1 MSILRQRTTDTVT
14 VQDVGTE
21 AGTENG
27 SGPAFPTWVVLQPI
41 AAPSVLGWFAFAGAT
56 FVVAAWMAGW
66 YGSPATPDYL
76 FPFAALV
83 GGMAQF
89 LAGMWSYRA
98 RDVLATAMHGT
109 WGAFWL
115 GWGVLWALFATGR
128 LQEPTGTFSSFGY
141 WFIALAFITASG
153 AVAALARGI
162 GLFGLLSS
170 LTAGS
175 VLTAAGYLTNSDMTL
190 KVAGYFLIVS
200 AAIAWY
206 EASAM
211 LFADSFRRVV
221 LPLGTY
227 SRADNVPGAESMRVI
242 EWAPGEPGIR
252 HGQ

>member
-1 MSILRQRTTDTVT
+1 MSVLEHREQAV
-14 VQDVGTE
+14 VSN
-21 AGTENG
+21 AGTGNG
-27 SGPAFPTWVVLQPI
+27 GSPAFPTRVVLQPI

-56 FVVAAWMAGW
+56 FIVAAWMAGW
-66 YGSPATPDYL
+66 YGTTATPDYL

-83 GGMAQF
+83 GGLAQF
-89 LAGMWSYRA
+89 VAGMWSYRA

-128 LQEPTGTFSSFGY
+128 LQEPTGTFSSLGY
-141 WFIALAFITASG
+141 WFVALAFITASG
-153 AVAALARGI
+153 AVAALARGV

-175 VLTAAGYLTNSDMTL
+175 VLTAAAYFANSDTTM
-190 KVAGYFLIVS
+190 KIAGYFLIVS

-206 EASAM
+206 EATAM
-211 LFADSFRRVV
+211 LLADSYRRVV

-227 SRADNVPGAESMRVI
+227 SRDENVPGAESMRVI
-242 EWAPGEPGIR
+242 EWAPGEPGVR

>member
-1 MSILRQRTTDTVT
+1 MSILRQRTMETVT

-21 AGTENG
+21 AGAENG
-27 SGPAFPTWVVLQPI
+27 SGPAFPTRVVLQPI

-56 FVVAAWMAGW
+56 FIVAAWMAGW

-83 GGMAQF
+83 GGLAQF

-128 LQEPTGTFSSFGY
+128 LQEPTGTFSSLGY

-175 VLTAAGYLTNSDMTL
+175 VLTAAGYLANSDMTL
-190 KVAGYFLIVS
+190 KIAGYFLIVS

>member
-1 MSILRQRTTDTVT
+1 MAVS
-14 VQDVGTE
+14 G
-21 AGTENG
+21 AGHDNG
-27 SGPAFPTWVVLQPI
+27 DGPAFPTRVVLQPI

-56 FVVAAWMAGW
+56 FIVAAWMAGW
-66 YGSPATPDYL
+66 YGSATSPDYL

-83 GGMAQF
+83 GGLAQF
-89 LAGMWSYRA
+89 VAGMWSFRA

-128 LQEPTGTFSSFGY
+128 LPEPTGTFSSLGY
-141 WFIALAFITASG
+141 WFIALALITASG

-162 GLFGLLSS
+162 GLFALLSS

-175 VLTAAGYLTNSDMTL
+175 VLTAAGYLANSDMTL

-206 EASAM
+206 EATAM
-211 LFADSFRRVV
+211 LLADTFRRVV

-227 SRADNVPGAESMRVI
+227 SRIDNVPGGESMRVI
-242 EWAPGEPGIR
+242 EWAVGEPGIR